1 MTPEASLPW
10 ASPAVAPPTVLRNR
24 DEAEVYVASVCFKHG
39 PPKLL
44 GAELEWV
51 VQHSGN
57 PHRPLQAPHLAD
69 ALGSHVPPSLVP
81 DSPQAPLPHGST
93 VTIEPGGQLEISSPP
108 CASLTELI
116 TTVEGDTAALTDLLD
131 PAGLVLTGSG
141 SDPHRPS
148 RRLVDIPRYA
158 AMEAAFD
165 RIGPMG
171 RAMMCST
178 AAVQVCLDAGTPAQV
193 GQRWAALHDLGP
205 VLLAAFANSP
215 WLGGLRTGWASSRM
229 QAWFALD
236 PARTRPSQ
244 VHWDLA
250 AGWDPAADWARRV
263 LDTPLLCQRRP
274 RGSWDVPVGVTFAD
288 WLCGALPGRPST
300 ADLDYHLT
308 TLFPPVRPQGYLEV
322 RYLDT
327 QPVGQWLAPVAV
339 VAALLADPTVT
350 AAARDAC
357 APTVGRWLQAAQ
369 RGLRDDVLAAAAVT
383 VFELA
388 CQALPALGAPA
399 EVQLLVE
406 EITEQRVKRGSCPA
420 DDLAG
425 AVNGHVAE
433 QGGDRIAS
441 TAGAGRRNGARPAGS
456 PGGLSL

>member
-1 MTPEASLPW
+1 VTSARPLPW
-10 ASPAVAPPTVLRNR
+10 ASAPAAPPTVLRSR
-24 DEAEVYVASVCFKHG
+24 EEAEVYVASVCFKHG

-57 PHRPLQAPHLAD
+57 PHRPLQARHLAD
-69 ALGSHVPPSLVP
+69 ALGPHAPHSLVS
-81 DSPQAPLPHGST
+81 DSPQLTLPRGST
-93 VTIEPGGQLEISSPP
+93 VTVEPGGQLEISSQP

-116 TTVEGDTAALTDLLD
+116 ATVECDTAALTDLLD

-148 RRLVDIPRYA
+148 RRLIDIPRYA
-158 AMEAAFD
+158 AMETAFD

-178 AAVQVCLDAGTPAQV
+178 AAIQVCLDAGTPIEVAS
-193 GQRWAALHDLGP
+193 RWAALHDLGP

-215 WLGGLRTGWASSRM
+215 WLGGVRTGWASSRM

-236 PARTRPSQ
+236 PVRTMPSL
-244 VHWDLA
+244 VR
-250 AGWDPAADWARRV
+250 WDPAADWARRA
-263 LDTPLLCQRRP
+263 LDTPVLCQRRP
-274 RGSWDVPVGVTFAD
+274 WGTWDVPHEITFAD
-288 WLCGALPGRPST
+288 WLSGALPGRPST

-327 QPVGQWLAPVAV
+327 QPVGQWLVPVAV
-339 VAALLADPTVT
+339 LAALLANPAVI

-357 APTVGRWLQAAQ
+357 APAVGRWMEAAK
-369 RGLRDDVLAAAAVT
+369 RGLRDDTLARAAVA

-388 CQALPALGAPA
+388 CHALPALDAPA
-399 EVQLLVE
+399 GVQQLVE
-406 EITEQRVKRGSCPA
+406 EITEGRVRRGRCPA
-420 DDLAG
+420 DDADDM
-425 AVNGHVAE
+425 ANH
-433 QGGDRIAS
+433 D
-441 TAGAGRRNGARPAGS
+441 TGRRNGPRPEDSTEVNRCEHADHRAEHRRSARP
-456 PGGLSL
+456 PRR

>member
-1 MTPEASLPW
+1 MTEEATQPW
-10 ASPAVAPPTVLRNR
+10 TSAPAAPPTVLRCR
-24 DEAEVYVASVCFKHG
+24 EEAEVYVASVCFKHG
-39 PPKLL
+39 PPRLL

-57 PHRPLQAPHLAD
+57 PHRPLQVHHLAG
-69 ALGSHVPPSLVP
+69 ALGAHAPCSLVP
-81 DSPQAPLPHGST
+81 DSPQTPLPYGST
-93 VTIEPGGQLEISSPP
+93 VTVEPGGQLEISSPP

-116 TTVEGDTAALTDLLD
+116 VTVEGDTAALTHLLD
-131 PAGLVLTGSG
+131 PAGLVLTGLG

-158 AMEAAFD
+158 AMETAFD

-178 AAVQVCLDAGTPAQV
+178 ASVQVCLDAGTPADV
-193 GQRWAALHDLGP
+193 ALRWAALHDLGP
-205 VLLAAFANSP
+205 VLVAAFANSP
-215 WLGGLRTGWASSRM
+215 WLGGQRTGWVSSRM

-236 PARTRPSQ
+236 PARTRPGPVS
-244 VHWDLA
+244 WDPGA
-250 AGWDPAADWARRV
+250 DWDPAADWARRAM
-263 LDTPLLCQRRP
+263 DTPLLCQRRP
-274 RGSWDVPVGVTFAD
+274 RGRWDVPIGVTFAD
-288 WLCGALPGRPST
+288 WLSGALPGRPST

-308 TLFPPVRPQGYLEV
+308 TLFPPVRPHGYLEV

-327 QPVGQWLAPVAV
+327 QPVGQWLVPVAV
-339 VAALLADPTVT
+339 LAALLADPEVT

-357 APTVGRWLQAAQ
+357 APAAGRWLQAAR
-369 RGLRDDVLAAAAVT
+369 RGLRDDTLADAATA

-388 CQALPALGAPA
+388 CDALPALDGPA

-406 EITEQRVKRGSCPA
+406 EITEHRVRRGRCPA

-425 AVNGHVAE
+425 
-433 QGGDRIAS
+433 DL
-441 TAGAGRRNGARPAGS
+441 AGAGTVAAGARHNGTGPAGLI
-456 PGGLSL
+456 GGQLL

>member
-1 MTPEASLPW
+1 MTPEATLPW
-10 ASPAVAPPTVLRNR
+10 TSPAVAPPTVLRSR
-24 DEAEVYVASVCFKHG
+24 AEAEVYVASVCFKHG
-39 PPKLL
+39 PPKLI

-57 PHRPLQAPHLAD
+57 PHRPLQARHLAD
-69 ALGSHVPPSLVP
+69 ALGAHVPSSLVP
-81 DSPQAPLPHGST
+81 DSPQTPLPYGST
-93 VTIEPGGQLEISSPP
+93 VTVEPGGQLEISSPP
-108 CASLTELI
+108 RASLTELI
-116 TTVEGDTAALTDLLD
+116 ATVEGDTAALTDLLD
-131 PAGLVLTGSG
+131 PAGLTLTGSG

-158 AMEAAFD
+158 AMETAFD

-178 AAVQVCLDAGTPAQV
+178 AAVQVCLDAGTPAEV
-193 GQRWAALHDLGP
+193 ALRWTALHDLGP

-236 PARTRPSQ
+236 PARTGPSR
-244 VHWDLA
+244 VHRDPA
-250 AGWDPAADWARRV
+250 AGWDPAADWARRA
-263 LDTPLLCQRRP
+263 LDTPLLCQRRAW
-274 RGSWDVPVGVTFAD
+274 GTWDVPNGVTFAD

-327 QPVGQWLAPVAV
+327 QPVGQWLVPVAV
-339 VAALLADPTVT
+339 IAALLADPAVT

-357 APTVGRWLQAAQ
+357 APTVGRWLPAAQ
-369 RGLRDDVLAAAAVT
+369 CGLRDETLATAAIA

-388 CQALPALGAPA
+388 CQALPALDAPA

-406 EITEQRVKRGSCPA
+406 EITEHRVRRGRCPA
-420 DDLAG
+420 DDLAP
-425 AVNGHVAE
+425 AM
-433 QGGDRIAS
+433 
-441 TAGAGRRNGARPAGS
+441 AGS
-456 PGGLSL
+456 TGLNGGHPL

>member
-1 MTPEASLPW
+1 MAEEAALPW
-10 ASPAVAPPTVLRNR
+10 TSPAVAPPTVLRSR
-24 DEAEVYVASVCFKHG
+24 AEAEVYVASVCFKHG

-57 PHRPLQAPHLAD
+57 PHRPLHRRHLAD
-69 ALGSHVPPSLVP
+69 ALGSHVPQSLVP
-81 DSPQAPLPHGST
+81 NSPQISLPHGSSLT
-93 VTIEPGGQLEISSPP
+93 VEPGGQLEISSPP

-116 TTVEGDTAALTDLLD
+116 ATVDGDTGALTDLLD
-131 PAGLVLTGSG
+131 PAGLVLTGLG

-158 AMEAAFD
+158 AMETAFD
-165 RIGPMG
+165 RVGPMG

-178 AAVQVCLDAGTPAQV
+178 AAVQVCLDAGTADEV
-193 GQRWAALHDLGP
+193 ALRWAALHDLGP

-215 WLGGLRTGWASSRM
+215 WLGGRRTGWMSSRM

-236 PARTRPSQ
+236 PARTQPSR
-244 VHWDLA
+244 VPWALA
-250 AGWDPAADWARRV
+250 AEWDPAAEWARRA
-263 LDTPLLCQRRP
+263 LDTPVLCQRRP
-274 RGSWDVPVGVTFAD
+274 WGTWDVPRGVTFAD
-288 WLCGALPGRPST
+288 WLSGALPGRPST

-308 TLFPPVRPQGYLEV
+308 TLFPPIRPQGHLEV

-327 QPVGQWLAPVAV
+327 QPVGQWLVPVAV
-339 VAALLADPTVT
+339 LAALLSTPAVT

-357 APTVGRWLQAAQ
+357 APTVGRWLPAAR
-369 RGLRDDVLAAAAVT
+369 RGLRDDTLGTAAIA

-388 CQALPALGAPA
+388 CRALPGLRPPA

-406 EITEQRVKRGSCPA
+406 EITEHRVRRGRCPA

-425 AVNGHVAE
+425 AM
-433 QGGDRIAS
+433 
-441 TAGAGRRNGARPAGS
+441 AGS
-456 PGGLSL
+456 PGLNAGHPR

>member
-1 MTPEASLPW
+1 
-10 ASPAVAPPTVLRNR
+10 
-24 DEAEVYVASVCFKHG
+24 VYVASVCFKHG

-57 PHRPLQAPHLAD
+57 PHRPLQARHLAD
-69 ALGSHVPPSLVP
+69 ALGPHAPHSLVS
-81 DSPQAPLPHGST
+81 DSPQLTLPRGST
-93 VTIEPGGQLEISSPP
+93 VTVEPGGQLEISSQP

-116 TTVEGDTAALTDLLD
+116 ATVECDTAALTDLLD

-148 RRLVDIPRYA
+148 RRLIDIPRYA
-158 AMEAAFD
+158 AMETAFD

-178 AAVQVCLDAGTPAQV
+178 AAIQVCLDAGTPIEVAS
-193 GQRWAALHDLGP
+193 RWAALHDLGP

-215 WLGGLRTGWASSRM
+215 WLGGVRTGWASSRM

-236 PARTRPSQ
+236 PVRTMPSL
-244 VHWDLA
+244 VR
-250 AGWDPAADWARRV
+250 WDPAADWARRA
-263 LDTPLLCQRRP
+263 LDTPVLCQRRP
-274 RGSWDVPVGVTFAD
+274 WGTWDVPHEITFAD
-288 WLCGALPGRPST
+288 WLSGALPGRPST

-327 QPVGQWLAPVAV
+327 QPVGQWLVPVAV
-339 VAALLADPTVT
+339 LAALLANPAVI

-357 APTVGRWLQAAQ
+357 APAVGRWMEAAK
-369 RGLRDDVLAAAAVT
+369 RGLRDDTLARAAVA

-388 CQALPALGAPA
+388 CHALPALDAPA
-399 EVQLLVE
+399 GVQQLVE
-406 EITEQRVKRGSCPA
+406 EITEGRVRRGRCPA
-420 DDLAG
+420 DDADDM
-425 AVNGHVAE
+425 ANH
-433 QGGDRIAS
+433 D
-441 TAGAGRRNGARPAGS
+441 TGRRNGTRPEDSTEVNRCEHADHRAEHRRSARP
-456 PGGLSL
+456 PRR